1 MRTSLQSNPP
11 GIRARRSSVWVIL
24 ASALLLFS
32 TIACSEETDEM
43 APIDPIPPIS
53 RPGLLETLES
63 EYNPLTSDPLGWSD
77 SELAFLDGLGSKQII
92 GLGEGTHGTA
102 EFFNAKFRIF
112 RYLVENHGAR
122 VFGIE
127 ADFGESLILN
137 DAIQRGATEEI
148 AGLMRSTM
156 LFWTWRTEE
165 VQALL
170 EWMSDYN
177 VGKSNEEK
185 LQYFGID
192 TQFNSFNPD
201 LLQEYL
207 AETNASF
214 LPFANIVLQEAENAS
229 NTLFESYSAPEFTEY
244 MEKLDDL
251 QDSIQAHEAF
261 LVNVSS
267 DNAYRLNLHLARV
280 VQQVSQ
286 VQYSNI
292 KNNDFSINYRD
303 EYMADNAL
311 WLRDY
316 FDDTPVVLWAH
327 NAHVSK
333 NSIYLGAG
341 GAMGRHLQQEM
352 GSDYTNLAFLFA
364 RGTFTA
370 VTNTG
375 NVFGGIQ
382 TQSLDVAPQANSLN
396 SILSRAEANVF
407 DIDLS
412 RLNKFE
418 VWQEAFA
425 NSQQFFDI
433 GALFNNNPQDYYRTF
448 NPVHYDRI
456 IYFERSTATVLLDPN

>member
-1 MRTSLQSNPP
+1 MRTPLYFNPP
-11 GIRARRSSVWVIL
+11 RLLARESFAGVIL
-24 ASALLLFS
+24 ASFLLLFS
-32 TIACSEETDEM
+32 MTSCSEETDDT
-43 APIDPIPPIS
+43 APVNPIPPVS
-53 RPGLLETLES
+53 SPGLVETLES
-63 EYNPLTSDPLGWSD
+63 EYNPLTSNPLGWSD
-77 SELAFLDGLGSKQII
+77 SELAFLDGVASKQII

-112 RYLVENHGAR
+112 QYLVENYGAR

-127 ADFGESLILN
+127 ADFGESVILN
-137 DAIQRGATEEI
+137 EAIQRGATEEI

-156 LFWTWRTEE
+156 IFWTWRTEE

-170 EWMSDYN
+170 EWMSEYN
-177 VGKSNEEK
+177 VGKSDEEK

-201 LLQEYL
+201 LLQDYL
-207 AETNASF
+207 TETNASF
-214 LPFANIVLQEAENAS
+214 LPFANAVLREAVNAS
-229 NTLFESYSAPEFTEY
+229 NTRFESYSEPEFTAY
-244 MEKLDDL
+244 MEKLDNL

-261 LVNVSS
+261 FVNASS
-267 DNAYRLNLHLARV
+267 EKEYQLNLHLARV

-286 VQYSNI
+286 VQYSNV
-292 KNNDFSINYRD
+292 NNDFSFNYRD
-303 EYMADNAL
+303 AYMADNAL

-316 FDDTPVVLWAH
+316 FNDTPIVLWAH

-333 NSIYLGAG
+333 NSIYLGQG

-352 GSDYTNLAFLFA
+352 GSEYTNLAFFFA

-370 VTNTG
+370 VTMTG
-375 NVFGGIQ
+375 SNFAGLQ
-382 TQSLDVAPQANSLN
+382 EQNLNVAPQANSLN

-407 DIDLS
+407 EIELPQ
-412 RLNKFE
+412 LNQFE

-425 NSQQFFDI
+425 NSLQYFDV
-433 GALFNNNPQDYYRTF
+433 GAAFNNNPQDYYRTF